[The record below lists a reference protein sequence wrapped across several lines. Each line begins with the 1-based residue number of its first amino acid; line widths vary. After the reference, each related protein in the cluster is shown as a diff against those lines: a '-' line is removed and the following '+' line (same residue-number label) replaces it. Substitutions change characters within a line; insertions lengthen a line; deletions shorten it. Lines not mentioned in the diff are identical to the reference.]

1 MACPAALYL
10 AGAGVG
16 RLTIADADTIDLTN
30 LQRQIAHPHERL
42 GMLKVESLRQSLLA
56 LNPDIEVQALAEKVS
71 GSRLD
76 ELVKYHDLV
85 LDCSDNFPTRHA
97 VNHACFQQGKP
108 LVSGAAIKMDGQI
121 SVFDFRQSDSACYH
135 CLFPEGDEVEETR
148 CATMGVFAPLVGV
161 IGCLQAAEA
170 LKLISGVGRTL
181 QARLVLFNVASQ
193 NWREIRVQKD
203 PLCPVCG
210 TCG

>member
-1 MACPAALYL
+1 
-10 AGAGVG
+10 
-16 RLTIADADTIDLTN
+16 
-30 LQRQIAHPHERL
+30 
-42 GMLKVESLRQSLLA
+42 MLKVESLRQSLLA

-97 VNHACFQQGKP
+97 VNQACFLHGKP

-181 QARLVLFNVASQ
+181 QGRLVLFNLASQ

>member
-1 MACPAALYL
+1 M
-10 AGAGVG
+10 G

-71 GSRLD
+71 RSRLD

-181 QARLVLFNVASQ
+181 QGRLVLLNVASQ

>member
-1 MACPAALYL
+1 
-10 AGAGVG
+10 
-16 RLTIADADTIDLTN
+16 
-30 LQRQIAHPHERL
+30 
-42 GMLKVESLRQSLLA
+42 MLKVESLRQSLLA

-97 VNHACFQQGKP
+97 VNQACFQQGKP

-135 CLFPEGDEVEETR
+135 CLFPESDEVEETR

-181 QARLVLFNVASQ
+181 QGRLVLLNVASQ

-203 PLCPVCG
+203 PMCPVCG

>member
-1 MACPAALYL
+1 
-10 AGAGVG
+10 
-16 RLTIADADTIDLTN
+16 
-30 LQRQIAHPHERL
+30 
-42 GMLKVESLRQSLLA
+42 MLKVESLRQSLLA

-76 ELVKYHDLV
+76 ELVKHHDLI

-97 VNHACFQQGKP
+97 INQACFQQGKP

-121 SVFDFRQSDSACYH
+121 CVFDFRQSDSACYH

-170 LKLISGVGRTL
+170 LKLITAAGNTL
-181 QARLVLFNVASQ
+181 HERLILFNIASQ
-193 NWREIRVQKD
+193 HWHEVRIAKD
-203 PLCPVCG
+203 PGCAVCG
-210 TCG
+210 AETQL